1 MKKDKKAQAII
12 EFMMTY
18 GWAILVIIVAIVLLV
33 YFGFFKTD
41 FDKQF
46 SRCVDEEAQK
56 VGKFYVGNEINAIK
70 IHCCEKLGRTP
81 ITKFAG
87 EFVSCM
93 DYIEIDSN
101 SDEVIEAKTNQTI
114 QIITNESSYYD
125 GTQTMYYGFWRCIE
139 WANKTQINPVWLN
152 NCCIDADISLT
163 DKESE
168 YYSSGKIDDVEIGFK
183 LSKPSNNTAYY
194 SNEICFEGNEE
205 FESIQI
211 GNQTINLTKCRQ
223 TEKYLITNETI
234 CIIKKLVNYGQ
245 YQE

>member
-1 MKKDKKAQAII
+1 MKKNKKAQAM
-12 EFMMTY
+12 EFLMTY
-18 GWAILVIIVAIVLLV
+18 GWAILVVIVAIGILV

-46 SRCVDEEAQK
+46 SRCIDEEAQK

-70 IHCCEKLGRTP
+70 IHCCEKLGGIPATN
-81 ITKFAG
+81 FAD
-87 EFVSCM
+87 EFVSCN
-93 DYIEIDSN
+93 EI
-101 SDEVIEAKTNQTI
+101 TPYQ
-114 QIITNESSYYD
+114 
-125 GTQTMYYGFWRCIE
+125 MYTLEGSWQCIE
-139 WANKTQINPVWLN
+139 WANKTQINPKWIE
-152 NCCIDADISLT
+152 NCCINTNISLT
-163 DKESE
+163 DEESE
-168 YYSSGKIDDVEIGFK
+168 YHSSGKIDDVEIGFK